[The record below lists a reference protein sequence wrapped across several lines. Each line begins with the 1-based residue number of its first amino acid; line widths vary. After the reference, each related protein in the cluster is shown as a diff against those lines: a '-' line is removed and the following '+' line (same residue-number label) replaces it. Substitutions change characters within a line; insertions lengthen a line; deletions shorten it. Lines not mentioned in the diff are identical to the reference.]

1 MKIKEVYTGY
11 DVYIE
16 CELENEVE
24 REIFSVRDGNKLIVE
39 MRDDKMLL
47 KDIEDEEI
55 EELEEG

>member
-1 MKIKEVYTGY
+1 MKIKEVYDGY

-16 CELENEVE
+16 CEFENDVE

-39 MRDDKMLL
+39 VHEDKVLL

-55 EELEEG
+55 EDMEEG